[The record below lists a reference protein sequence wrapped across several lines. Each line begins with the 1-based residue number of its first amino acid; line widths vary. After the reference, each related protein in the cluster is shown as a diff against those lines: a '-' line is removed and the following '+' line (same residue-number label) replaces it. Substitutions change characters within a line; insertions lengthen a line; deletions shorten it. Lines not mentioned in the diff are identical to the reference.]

1 MEHLVS
7 LVLSHP
13 YLAIY
18 AFICTEVV
26 SAMMI
31 ANKSRTLPFL
41 ALYAA
46 VIGALLVPASSFS
59 YY

>member
-1 MEHLVS
+1 MEYLVS

-13 YLAIY
+13 YLAVY

-31 ANKSRTLPFL
+31 ASKSRALPFL
-41 ALYAA
+41 ALYVA
-46 VIGALLVPASSFS
+46 VIGAILVPAGSFS
-59 YY
+59 HF